1 MKRYALLLAVILG
14 VGAASY
20 ALTRLMW
27 PAAAVKEDQ
36 MTWLKREFALTPSQA
51 AAIEK
56 LHYDYVPVC
65 SEHCAMI
72 VEARERLAAHPNNS
86 EVRAEVA
93 QKEKLCADATLAHV
107 RDVAAQM
114 DAAQSRRFLE
124 LVEPKIS
131 RHQHEGPFGLK

>member
-1 MKRYALLLAVILG
+1 MKRLALLLAVLLG

-20 ALTRLMW
+20 ALTRMLW
-27 PAAAVKEDQ
+27 PVAAVAEDQ
-36 MTWLKREFALTPSQA
+36 MTWLTREFALSPTQA

-72 VEARERLAAHPNNS
+72 VEARERLAAQPTDPALR
-86 EVRAEVA
+86 VEVA

-107 RDVAAQM
+107 HEVAAQM
-114 DAAQSRRFLE
+114 DAAHGRRFLE
-124 LVEPKIS
+124 LVVPKIS
-131 RHQHEGPFGLK
+131 RHQHHGPFGLK